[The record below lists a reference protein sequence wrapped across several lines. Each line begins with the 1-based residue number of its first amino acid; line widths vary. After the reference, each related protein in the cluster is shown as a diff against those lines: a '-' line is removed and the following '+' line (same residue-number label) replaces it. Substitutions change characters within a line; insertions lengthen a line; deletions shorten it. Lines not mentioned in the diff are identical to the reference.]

1 MHPHIRNPYR
11 PPAFAPSEDPAAP
24 IQLPV
29 DLSAAE
35 LANELHAQL
44 TRIATGRDLRVLRR
58 QARSGFRAVLR
69 HARAR
74 RLDGYRRAPLT
85 VQRTA
90 AVPVARSPGDR
101 RRTAMR
107 RSSLAH
113 SPARRR
119 EARHRPIHQGRKS

>member
-1 MHPHIRNPYR
+1 MHPYIRNPYR
-11 PPAFAPSEDPAAP
+11 PPAFAPSRDPAAP

-44 TRIATGRDLRVLRR
+44 TRIAKGRDLRVLRR
-58 QARSGFRAVLR
+58 QAHTGFRAVMR

-74 RLDGYRRAPLT
+74 RIDGYRRAPLT

-90 AVPVARSPGDR
+90 AVPVARSPGGR

-107 RSSLAH
+107 RSSAVHGL
-113 SPARRR
+113 ARRR
-119 EARHRPIHQGRKS
+119 EARNRPIHQGSKS

>member
-1 MHPHIRNPYR
+1 MHPYIRNPYR
-11 PPAFAPSEDPAAP
+11 PPAFAPSRDPAAP

-29 DLSAAE
+29 DLSAAQ

-44 TRIATGRDLRVLRR
+44 TRIAKGRDLRVLRR

-85 VQRTA
+85 VLRTV
-90 AVPVARSPGDR
+90 AVPVARSPGR
-101 RRTAMR
+101 RRTEMR
-107 RSSLAH
+107 GSSAAH
-113 SPARRR
+113 SPVRRR
-119 EARHRPIHQGRKS
+119 EARNRPIHQGRKP